1 MVKKGKKKRIFKYF
15 DYYKLEPTQE
25 IYAEDMYQW
34 MNLNKNTN
42 VVRSELAQL
51 LRLCGFQPSEWNK
64 NQITKWKYEGNKN
77 VVDRKI

>member
-1 MVKKGKKKRIFKYF
+1 MVKQGKKNRIFKYF
-15 DYYKLEPTQE
+15 DYYELEPPLE
-25 IYAEDMYQW
+25 VYAEDMYQW

-51 LRLCGFQPSEWNK
+51 LRLCGFQPSEWTK

>member
-1 MVKKGKKKRIFKYF
+1 
-15 DYYKLEPTQE
+15 
-25 IYAEDMYQW
+25 MYQW